1 MIRTAARAAAPPATG
16 HADPPSQQQRAVAPI
31 ARPRRTTSAPTIV
44 RRGAAVALTLL
55 VAGGLSGLSGA
66 AAAAEPIAVGATSA
80 TVATQVLPESPALSG
95 PANLL
100 DKRLLS
106 RINYARAHPEEFAPN
121 GNSSGAKMTPCTT
134 PLKWSN
140 ALASAARRHNEYIGV
155 QSKEWLQGKTPDGNS
170 NAHLNSDGK
179 LSWVD
184 GGSIAQAGY
193 NSKRA
198 EIVAFGQDHASQAV
212 KDWMQNDAGSNW
224 GHRNIILDCE
234 LTRAGAD
241 QYSAGPWGHYY
252 TMDAG
257 KR

>member
-1 MIRTAARAAAPPATG
+1 MAALALAGFATTD
-16 HADPPSQQQRAVAPI
+16 HADPPSGHQQRPVSPI

-55 VAGGLSGLSGA
+55 VASGLSGLSGA
-66 AAAAEPIAVGATSA
+66 AAAAEQLNVGATSA
-80 TVATQVLPESPALSG
+80 AVATQVLPESQVPSG
-95 PANLL
+95 RPNLL

-134 PLKWSN
+134 PLKWSKRVGVGGE
-140 ALASAARRHNEYIGV
+140 ATQRLHRR
-155 QSKEWLQGKTPDGNS
+155 QSKEWLNGKTPDGNS

-212 KDWMQNDAGSNW
+212 KDWMQNDAASNW
-224 GHRNIILDCE
+224 GLNCHGDL
-234 LTRAGAD
+234 
-241 QYSAGPWGHYY
+241 GPGSP
-252 TMDAG
+252 
-257 KR
+257 